1 MFIVIHYSEIG
12 TKGKNRKDFENKLIT
27 NIQNKLKG
35 LSFKVKRIYGRIIL
49 DTDLDKELIIKKL
62 SKIFGISSFSFAE
75 KSELD
80 INDIKEKVLIV
91 AKDKT
96 GEIRV
101 ETKRSNKSFE
111 LKSIEINQ
119 KVVEYL
125 FENGFKVNIRNHD
138 HLINI
143 EICEKNA
150 FIYDNVYLGLG
161 GLPVGITGKVVC
173 LLSGG
178 IDSPVAGFKLMK
190 RGCNVIFVH
199 FSNNKQEKNKIL
211 KLIEILSQY
220 QINTKIYVVDFTEL
234 QKEIIANVDSR
245 YRMLLYRKFM
255 FKIAELVAENEQ
267 ALALVTGDNLA
278 QVASQT
284 LENLDVLHSGLK
296 YNVFSP
302 LIGEDKID
310 IIKIAQSIGTFETSI
325 IPYQDCCSFLIDQ
338 HPITHA
344 KFDDI
349 HRFEER
355 IDPKLVLKGFKNAE
369 IRLVKNGM

>member
-1 MFIVIHYSEIG
+1 MFVVIHYSEIG

-35 LSFKVKRIYGRIIL
+35 LSFKVKKIYGRIIL

-125 FENGFKVNIRNHD
+125 FENGFKVNIRNQD

-143 EICEKNA
+143 EICEQNA

-211 KLIEILSQY
+211 KLVEILSQY

-310 IIKIAQSIGTFETSI
+310 IIKIAKSIGTFETSI

>member
-1 MFIVIHYSEIG
+1 
-12 TKGKNRKDFENKLIT
+12 
-27 NIQNKLKG
+27 
-35 LSFKVKRIYGRIIL
+35 
-49 DTDLDKELIIKKL
+49 
-62 SKIFGISSFSFAE
+62 
-75 KSELD
+75 
-80 INDIKEKVLIV
+80 
-91 AKDKT
+91 
-96 GEIRV
+96 
-101 ETKRSNKSFE
+101 
-111 LKSIEINQ
+111 
-119 KVVEYL
+119 
-125 FENGFKVNIRNHD
+125 
-138 HLINI
+138 
-143 EICEKNA
+143 
-150 FIYDNVYLGLG
+150 
-161 GLPVGITGKVVC
+161 
-173 LLSGG
+173 
-178 IDSPVAGFKLMK
+178 
-190 RGCNVIFVH
+190 
-199 FSNNKQEKNKIL
+199 
-211 KLIEILSQY
+211 
-220 QINTKIYVVDFTEL
+220 
-234 QKEIIANVDSR
+234 
-245 YRMLLYRKFM
+245 M

-310 IIKIAQSIGTFETSI
+310 IIKIAKSIGTFETSI

>member
-35 LSFKVKRIYGRIIL
+35 LSFKVKKIYGRIIL

-125 FENGFKVNIRNHD
+125 FENGFKVNIRNQD

-296 YNVFSP
+296 FNVFSP